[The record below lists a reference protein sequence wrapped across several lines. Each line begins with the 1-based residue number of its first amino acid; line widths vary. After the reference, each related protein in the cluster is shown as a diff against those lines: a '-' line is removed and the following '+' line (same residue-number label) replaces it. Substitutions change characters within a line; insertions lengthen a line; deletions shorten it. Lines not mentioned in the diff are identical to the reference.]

1 MHSPISV
8 WKSLQCQRFV
18 SSSIIDTSHLGCL
31 VYFICGGHGCSLQD
45 RWDRTAGLSAPS
57 HHKLWLLWVGHKGHV
72 KLGRSCFRAHSA
84 HDFLLQPYC
93 IVMYYI
99 PPCSWLKL
107 EAKICT
113 SVGGCFVDFSTK
125 PKHGAHLEAELSA
138 LWPLHG
144 VVGGRCDHF
153 RADCPALTE
162 GAMFGDC
169 DPHGCGA
176 REIGEGTTKIHFES
190 LELS

>member
-1 MHSPISV
+1 MHSPTSG

-31 VYFICGGHGCSLQD
+31 GVFVVEVMAAVSKTDETELLGSQPWATKSYGCYE
-45 RWDRTAGLSAPS
+45 
-57 HHKLWLLWVGHKGHV
+57 
-72 KLGRSCFRAHSA
+72 LGTKDTSNLDGVFFNAHPV
-84 HDFLLQPYC
+84 HDFLLQPYGV
-93 IVMYYI
+93 VMYYI

-153 RADCPALTE
+153 RADCPALTQ